1 MKPPVAPG
9 ARAVLGH
16 VRPLLKDL
24 PGLLASCA
32 GAGPVQRLR
41 LGPRDLYLL
50 TEPEPVRQ
58 ALALEGDALCRVYE
72 DGPGRLFGEALLGT
86 AGPAHRARRRMLQP
100 AFRHELMA
108 CHADVIGPVAARLA
122 ANWSPGRPV
131 DMVHESVACA
141 AEAMWCVLTGVRP
154 ARMPVSDP
162 ARRILDVDR
171 GAAEETGLF
180 SRAPAP
186 VRRRHRCA
194 AALLRRMLVHAI
206 DTLPP
211 PGGAPAGLLGV
222 LAQVRDRTTRE
233 RLSRRQV
240 LDQALEMLVAGA
252 VATGMILAWA
262 CHELGRHPY
271 VEHRLQEETDEV
283 LGGRPARHEDLAR
296 LPYAGRVVTEVLR
309 LAAPPLVG
317 RRALRELDLAGY
329 RVPQGADVAFCPHA
343 LHRHPDLYPDPL
355 RFDPDRWLPGRA
367 RTLPRGA
374 FLPFGA
380 GDHQCIGSSLGTA
393 HATLALCTIAGAW
406 RLRPVPEHRIRCVR
420 SNVLRP
426 DALPMTAEPRGPV
439 GRLGAF
445 GNVSPGG
452 CSE

>member
-24 PGLLASCA
+24 PGLLAACA

-41 LGPRDLYLL
+41 LGPRDVYLL

-58 ALALEGDALCRVYE
+58 ALALEGDALDRVRE
-72 DGPGRLFGEALLGT
+72 GAPGRLLGEGLLGAT
-86 AGPAHRARRRMLQP
+86 GPAHGTRRRMLQP
-100 AFRHELMA
+100 AFRQELVA

-122 ANWSPGRPV
+122 AGWSPGRPL

-141 AEAMWCVLTGVRP
+141 AEAMWSVLTGERP

-162 ARRILDVDR
+162 ARRILDIDR
-171 GAAEETGLF
+171 GAVEETGFL
-180 SRAPAP
+180 SRTPASA
-186 VRRRHRCA
+186 RRRYRCA

-211 PGGAPAGLLGV
+211 PGSTPAGLLGV

-240 LDQALEMLVAGA
+240 LDHALEMLVAGA
-252 VATGMILAWA
+252 VATGMTLAWA
-262 CHELGRHPY
+262 WHELGRHPY
-271 VEHRLQEETDEV
+271 VEHRLHEEIDTR

-309 LAAPPLVG
+309 LAGAPLVG
-317 RRALRELDLAGY
+317 RRALREIELAGY
-329 RVPQGADVAFCPHA
+329 RVPHGADVAFCPHA

-380 GDHQCIGSSLGTA
+380 GDHQCIGGTLGTA

-426 DALPMTAEPRGPV
+426 DALPMTAEPRGPIS
-439 GRLGAF
+439 RCA
-445 GNVSPGG
+445 PGG
-452 CSE
+452 